1 MPHSS
6 RNSSSSFGKPTTPHV
21 TKSGDAQMFRF
32 CRPAS
37 SAYPHQIELL
47 SRRPDYLEGIEARI
61 GKVPVENAAYSLS
74 AILLDE
80 AYYGLLASKEAVT
93 HRYGSPPFPRV
104 FAPLQNEGV
113 SQSSRSPSQ
122 RRARTFGEM
131 GKHRRDIFR
140 LCSLLPPTIRVE
152 LPGALRTDVKE
163 FVEIVECPPHFMKDI
178 GLAAYAP
185 EEVKEIII
193 RTYL

>member
-1 MPHSS
+1 MRRCS
-6 RNSSSSFGKPTTPHV
+6 
-21 TKSGDAQMFRF
+21 
-32 CRPAS
+32 AS
-37 SAYPHQIELL
+37 AVRRVQLTPHQIELL

-93 HRYGSPPFPRV
+93 HRYGFPTLSHEYL
-104 FAPLQNEGV
+104 PLFKMKAYLNLREARANGEPV
-113 SQSSRSPSQ
+113 RS
-122 RRARTFGEM
+122 GEI

>member
-1 MPHSS
+1 M
-6 RNSSSSFGKPTTPHV
+6 
-21 TKSGDAQMFRF
+21 
-32 CRPAS
+32 
-37 SAYPHQIELL
+37 
-47 SRRPDYLEGIEARI
+47 
-61 GKVPVENAAYSLS
+61 
-74 AILLDE
+74 LDE

-93 HRYGSPPFPRV
+93 HRYGFPTLSHEYL
-104 FAPLQNEGV
+104 PLFKMKAYLNLREARANGEPV
-113 SQSSRSPSQ
+113 RS
-122 RRARTFGEM
+122 GEI